1 MCNPSDELIK
11 KAYEDGLA
19 DAKEHAKQQ
28 FDQRFENHIKMAV
41 LKMDR
46 KGFSTYEI
54 ADILSVNTE
63 RVEQIIKKIA
73 R

>member
-11 KAYEDGLA
+11 KAFEEGVTS
-19 DAKEHAKQQ
+19 AKEHARQQ

-41 LKMDR
+41 LKMNR
-46 KGFSTYEI
+46 KGFSAYEI
-54 ADILSVNTE
+54 ADILSVSTE

-73 R
+73 C